1 MYKRLVKPRSTS
13 FFLLGIRGVG
23 KSTWFRQVL
32 PDAVLIDL
40 LDEVMYHDLLVDIG
54 LFRNLVSKSKR
65 GDWVVV
71 DEIQR
76 IPGLLNKVH
85 RLIEDQGIR
94 FALNGSSERKLKMA
108 STNPLVGRASVVSMF
123 PFVPDELGED
133 LNLETVLQFGSIPV
147 VWNSVNRRHRLLV
160 TG

>member
-1 MYKRLVKPRSTS
+1 M
-13 FFLLGIRGVG
+13 G
-23 KSTWFRQVL
+23 KSTWVRQVL

-40 LDEVMYHDLLVDIG
+40 LNEVMYDDLLVDIG

-94 FALNGSSERKLKMA
+94 FALIGSSARKLKTA
-108 STNPLVGRASVVSMF
+108 STNPLVERAFVVSMF
-123 PFVPDELGED
+123 PFEPDELGED
-133 LNLETVLQFGSIPV
+133 FNLETVLQFGSIPV
-147 VWNSVNRRHRLLV
+147 VWNSVNRRRTLLASC
-160 TG
+160 